1 MNEMEPCQKV
11 EYGVTKKQGAPKD
24 VPLELPEDDS
34 SNSPIFSEEDK
45 DEDDL
50 VLFDLQQPMDSDRE
64 GRWAYRSYA
73 TVLNSTNHLIR
84 TYGHTLCSCVKV
96 HRTGSLGLVRHR

>member
-1 MNEMEPCQKV
+1 MNEMEPSQKV
-11 EYGVTKKQGAPKD
+11 EYGVTKEQGAPKD

-34 SNSPIFSEEDK
+34 SKSPIFSEEDK

-64 GRWAYRSYA
+64 GRWAYRSYV
-73 TVLNSTNHLIR
+73 TLLNSTNHHIH
-84 TYGHTLCSCVKV
+84 TDGHTLCSCVKV
-96 HRTGSLGLVRHR
+96 HLTGLVRHR